1 MNEGGAATGEPVVAE
16 HKPPPSGS
24 DSHDLAIALDPVLH
38 HQTQGRLGPI
48 EWFTAPWQRGGAATG
63 FSTWRMDDGKSMGV
77 LVKLPVS
84 PQEHRWTTALGKIA
98 ESDWHEPHALCMPT
112 PRVVA
117 SGTELNGYDLAWL
130 VIERLHGPTLQGNFT
145 EQAACDLMAAAADFQ
160 KAALACEKLGPRPA
174 TPSWHLTIE
183 HARAAVKLGHFAD
196 SNRWN
201 ELLKKVQKCLPTLI
215 LKWESRA
222 INTWCHGDLHP
233 GNALRR
239 AIPDEHR
246 TEARNGCVL
255 VDLALVHPG
264 HWLEDALYL
273 ERQYW
278 GHTELLHGIKPVS
291 MIAKCRRE
299 RGLPTDENYADL
311 AVVRRV
317 LMAACAPAL
326 VDREGNPKYL
336 HAALEV
342 IERFLPQA
350 AR

>member
-1 MNEGGAATGEPVVAE
+1 
-16 HKPPPSGS
+16 
-24 DSHDLAIALDPVLH
+24 
-38 HQTQGRLGPI
+38 
-48 EWFTAPWQRGGAATG
+48 
-63 FSTWRMDDGKSMGV
+63 
-77 LVKLPVS
+77 
-84 PQEHRWTTALGKIA
+84 
-98 ESDWHEPHALCMPT
+98 
-112 PRVVA
+112 
-117 SGTELNGYDLAWL
+117 
-130 VIERLHGPTLQGNFT
+130 
-145 EQAACDLMAAAADFQ
+145 
-160 KAALACEKLGPRPA
+160 
-174 TPSWHLTIE
+174 
-183 HARAAVKLGHFAD
+183 
-196 SNRWN
+196 
-201 ELLKKVQKCLPTLI
+201 
-215 LKWESRA
+215 
-222 INTWCHGDLHP
+222 
-233 GNALRR
+233 
-239 AIPDEHR
+239 
-246 TEARNGCVL
+246 

-291 MIAKCRRE
+291 LIAKYRRE